1 MNSKYEV
8 GFKKPPK
15 SSQFKKG
22 KSGNPKGRPKG
33 TNNLKTD
40 LKEEMNERISFREN
54 GVEKRHSK
62 QRLLLKGLIAKAMKG
77 DVRATSFILNL
88 NMKLIEGEESQIS
101 ETPLNRE
108 EESLLDD
115 LGKRLLDRHSQK
127 GDENE

>member
-88 NMKLIEGEESQIS
+88 NMKLIAADEDQASDI
-101 ETPLNRE
+101 PLNPDE
-108 EESLLDD
+108 ELMLDD
-115 LGKRLLDRHSQK
+115 LQQRLLARTAK
-127 GDENE
+127 

>member
-62 QRLLLKGLIAKAMKG
+62 QRLLLKGLITKAMKG

-88 NMKLIEGEESQIS
+88 NMKLIAADEDQASDI
-101 ETPLNRE
+101 PLNPDE
-108 EESLLDD
+108 ELMLDD
-115 LGKRLLDRHSQK
+115 LQQRLLARTAK
-127 GDENE
+127 